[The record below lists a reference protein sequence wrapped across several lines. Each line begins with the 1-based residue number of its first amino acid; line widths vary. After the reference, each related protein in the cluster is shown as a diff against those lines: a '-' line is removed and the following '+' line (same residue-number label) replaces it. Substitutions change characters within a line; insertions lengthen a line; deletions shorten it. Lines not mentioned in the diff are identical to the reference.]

1 MTGRQRPYLAPEMH
15 ATYIYVIKVKGGGGM
30 AKRVKTVAF
39 LFLPKITWRVPSE
52 NLPLTNVLTHSL
64 VLSVNKH

>member
-1 MTGRQRPYLAPEMH
+1 MTGRQRPYLASGMH
-15 ATYIYVIKVKGGGGM
+15 ATYIYVIKVKGEKM

-64 VLSVNKH
+64 KLSVNKH